1 MSRSLNKV
9 MLIGNV
15 GTEPEIR
22 TTSGG
27 SKVAKFTLATNRT
40 YNDRSG
46 QRQEKTEWHR
56 ITAWERIAELI
67 EQYVHKGDRLY
78 LEGSIEYS
86 QTEDD
91 SGKPRYWTDIIVR
104 EMVML
109 GASGQGGGGG
119 GGGAGFERGERS
131 APRGRPAATPQP
143 AQSSPF
149 DADDD
154 DLPF

>member
-15 GTEPEIR
+15 GNDPEIK
-22 TTSGG
+22 TTGG
-27 SKVAKFTLATNRT
+27 GTKIAKVSLATNRT
-40 YNDRSG
+40 FSDRSG
-46 QRQEKTEWHR
+46 QQQEKTEWHR
-56 ITAWERIAELI
+56 LTFWDKMADLVD
-67 EQYVHKGDRLY
+67 QYVKKGDRLY
-78 LEGSIEYS
+78 IEGRIEYS

-91 SGKPRYWTDIIVR
+91 KGNQRFWTDIVVR

-109 GASGQGGGGG
+109 GGAGGAAGGGGG
-119 GGGAGFERGERS
+119 YES
-131 APRGRPAATPQP
+131 APRRRQP
-143 AQSSPF
+143 AQGGSSRPSPSPF

>member
-15 GTEPEIR
+15 GAEPEIK
-22 TTSGG
+22 TTGG
-27 SKVAKFTLATNRT
+27 GTKIAKVSLATNRT
-40 YNDRSG
+40 FNDRNG
-46 QRQEKTEWHR
+46 QQQEKTEWHR
-56 ITAWERIAELI
+56 LTFWDRLADLV
-67 EQYVHKGDRLY
+67 EQYVKKGDRLY
-78 LEGSIEYS
+78 IEGRLEYS

-91 SGKPRYWTDIIVR
+91 KGNTKFWTDIVVR

-109 GASGQGGGGG
+109 GGMSGTGGSSQGGYESGSRRRQEPASRPQSGG
-119 GGGAGFERGERS
+119 
-131 APRGRPAATPQP
+131 P
-143 AQSSPF
+143 SPF

>member
-15 GTEPEIR
+15 GAEPEIR
-22 TTSGG
+22 TTGG
-27 SKVAKFTLATNRT
+27 GTKIAKVSLATNRSFS
-40 YNDRSG
+40 DRSG
-46 QRQEKTEWHR
+46 QQQEKTEWHR
-56 ITAWERIAELI
+56 LTFWDRMADLV
-67 EQYVHKGDRLY
+67 EQYVKKGDRLY
-78 LEGSIEYS
+78 IEGRIEYS

-91 SGKPRYWTDIIVR
+91 KGNQRFWTDIVVR

-109 GASGQGGGGG
+109 GSGPGGAGGSSGGGGYDQSQRRRQAP
-119 GGGAGFERGERS
+119 AGS
-131 APRGRPAATPQP
+131 PADGP
-143 AQSSPF
+143 SPF